1 MSFKEKAA
9 DVMGHVAYR
18 ITNQKYIMAIKQA
31 FVTLMPIIITGAFA
45 VLVANMIMSPET
57 GLAHFEIF
65 RFLAEL
71 QPIMKA
77 INYATLNFF
86 LTIGAVFLIGIE
98 LGKINGHKS
107 LFPGLMALIS
117 FYLLFQRHFFLK
129 SMDRCVRLLT
139 CWQDNFLIQKAYF

>member
-1 MSFKEKAA
+1 MGFKEKAA

-77 INYATLNFF
+77 INYATLNF

-117 FYLLFQRHFFLK
+117 FISVIPTTLLLEVDG
-129 SMDRCVRLLT
+129 SMREVVDVLAR
-139 CWQDNFLIQKAYF
+139 QFSDPKAYF